1 MTIATTHDPRELA
14 HRSSDGI
21 EVWLFWSPDDD
32 RLFVRCV
39 DGRVEDAFEL
49 DIRPA
54 DALDAFEHPYAYAAF
69 RGVDYCVPQAQ
80 EARVA
85 GLIR

>member
-49 DIRPA
+49 DTAPRMRSTPSSTPTRTRRSAASTTACRRRKRRASPA
-54 DALDAFEHPYAYAAF
+54 
-69 RGVDYCVPQAQ
+69 
-80 EARVA
+80 
-85 GLIR
+85 